1 MFAALSRLMEAW
13 GTDLTWGLSLYR
25 RLRALSLVDVGM
37 EGYVVV
43 WESRSPGVFLMR
55 ANFEQVRQKAVNA
68 GFITNGE
75 VAQVLTLLDDPD
87 FAISAHLMFTA

>member
-25 RLRALSLVDVGM
+25 RLRALGLVDVGM

-43 WESRSPGVFLMR
+43 WESRLTSIGFLG
-55 ANFEQVRQKAVNA
+55 KK
-68 GFITNGE
+68 GE
-75 VAQVLTLLDDPD
+75 KG
-87 FAISAHLMFTA
+87 